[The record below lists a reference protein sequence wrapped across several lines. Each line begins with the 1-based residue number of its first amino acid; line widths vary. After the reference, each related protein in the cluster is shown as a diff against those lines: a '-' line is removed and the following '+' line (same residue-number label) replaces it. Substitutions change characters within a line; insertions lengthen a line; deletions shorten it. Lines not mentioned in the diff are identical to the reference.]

1 MPEIIRRP
9 LWRFHIVP
17 AALCAFIASCA
28 RPPAVVDVAPRVSGE
43 LEWDEVT
50 RLQRAR
56 DYFTLRDRL
65 AVSND
70 TGALPVQ
77 FARALVEHAFNS
89 PAASN
94 RTIAALLRD
103 PRLPPTLV
111 TALRKLEVTNY
122 LRQFEYAAGL
132 AAVDT
137 LMADTTRL
145 APTDLRDLRHSRTLL
160 RALATVPPQ
169 VVIARG
175 AATLRLEEG
184 RIPVQINDSLRHY
197 VFDTGAN
204 LSTIMRSEAVALGLR
219 LYPAAIDIGT
229 STDRRV
235 TADLAVADRLALG
248 PLEYRHVVFLVL
260 DDSLLTFPGGFR
272 IPGIVGFPVIEQL
285 GEVQFGHGEVV
296 IPGQPPFRMAGNLA
310 LDELTPLTRVR
321 WEGAGRGAALL
332 CRLDTGADRTQFYE
346 PFYRR
351 FRTLIDPVTVS
362 RVRRSGGAGGIR
374 EFPVRMLSRQRL
386 VVGDTVAVLDSSD
399 VLTQSITRD
408 SAENFLDCNIGHD
421 VLDAFPRTII
431 NFHDMAFLLR

>member
-1 MPEIIRRP
+1 MRV
-9 LWRFHIVP
+9 HIVA
-17 AALCAFIASCA
+17 AALCALAASCA
-28 RPPAVVDVAPRVSGE
+28 HPAPVVGDAKPVSGE

-65 AVSND
+65 AAASGD
-70 TGALPVQ
+70 TSSLPVR

-94 RTIAALLRD
+94 RTIGALLRD

-137 LMADTTRL
+137 LMADTTTL
-145 APTDLRDLRHSRTLL
+145 TTADLRDLRHSGTLL

-169 VVIARG
+169 AVVARG
-175 AATLRLEEG
+175 PATLHLEDG

-204 LSTIMRSEAVALGLR
+204 LSTIMRSEAVALALR
-219 LYPAAIDIGT
+219 LYPAGIDVGT

-235 TADLAVADRLALG
+235 TADLAVADRLELG
-248 PLEYRHVVFLVL
+248 PFVYRHVVFLVL

-285 GEVQFGHGEVV
+285 GEVQFGRGEVIV
-296 IPGQPPFRMAGNLA
+296 PGEPPRRTARNLA

-321 WEGAGRGAALL
+321 WEGAGHGATLL

-351 FRTLIDPVTVS
+351 FRGLIDSVTVS
-362 RVRRSGGAGGIR
+362 RLRRSGGAGGIR

-386 VVGDTVAVLDSSD
+386 AVGDTVAALDSSD
-399 VLTQSITRD
+399 VLTQSIARD
-408 SAENFLDCNIGHD
+408 STENYLDCNIGHD